1 MNKSLLRVK
10 EIYFK
15 AKQYL
20 TEDFLEQKSYNNY
33 KTQIK

>member
-1 MNKSLLRVK
+1 MSKSLLKVK

-15 AKQYL
+15 AKQYQI
-20 TEDFLEQKSYNNY
+20 EDFLEQKSYNNY